1 MPINATDLRVN
12 YTLDELLESQA
23 PDEPM
28 PLFEAWFKDA
38 QESDTPEPNAMV
50 VATVQAD
57 GMPAAR
63 VVLLKEV
70 NKDGFVFYSNY
81 QSRKGKELAQN
92 PKAAV
97 VFNWLEIQ
105 RQVRIEGRVE
115 KLSVEDSTAYF
126 HARPLKSQLGA
137 IASPQSEEI
146 PSREPLENRMN
157 ELVATYN
164 DKEQAPKPEHW
175 GGYVVIPQ
183 LIEFWQGRPSRLHD
197 RLVYRKEEDGSWSRV
212 RLAP

>member
-28 PLFEAWFKDA
+28 SLFEAWFKAA

-50 VATVQAD
+50 VATVQSD

-81 QSRKGKELAQN
+81 ESRKGQELAEN

-97 VFNWLEIQ
+97 VFNWLELQ

-115 KLSVEDSTAYF
+115 KLSVEKSTAYF
-126 HARPLKSQLGA
+126 HSRPLKSQLGA
-137 IASPQSEEI
+137 IASPQSKEI
-146 PSREPLENRMN
+146 PNREPLESRMS
-157 ELVATYN
+157 ELLEAYS

-175 GGYVVIPQ
+175 GGYIVIPQ
-183 LIEFWQGRPSRLHD
+183 LIEFWQGRQSRLHD
-197 RLVYRKEEDGSWSRV
+197 RLVYTRAGDGTWNRV